1 MNNTLIDNSIEALS
15 MTSTLKRCLAIDDI
29 KTVSIATGYWDIPGL
44 ALLQEELRSFIQKD
58 GTRLRLLIGK
68 DPYVYTNQLKSP
80 KYKDTNYPQDF
91 IKTDIH
97 ELDVTEEYKDAI
109 RLLLNYCT
117 KNDDSKIQIR
127 VFRKNEKDE
136 TQFLHS
142 NLNNS

>member
-15 MTSTLKRCLAIDDI
+15 MTSTLKRCLAIDGI

-80 KYKDTNYPQDF
+80 KYPFQKFFT
-91 IKTDIH
+91 
-97 ELDVTEEYKDAI
+97 
-109 RLLLNYCT
+109 
-117 KNDDSKIQIR
+117 
-127 VFRKNEKDE
+127 
-136 TQFLHS
+136 
-142 NLNNS
+142 